1 VGTYFLD
8 YELNPL
14 QAMQFYDK
22 ALVLSKSCGNTNHH
36 CKVLLSIAQLKERV
50 GDYNMAQIY
59 AREAYKLSKLSGY
72 LYDEAQAH
80 WVLAECLVY
89 LGNYYESTRHIH
101 RAKEIIGICGLSG
114 GYVDQNITLQQAD
127 IYFLKSEYTQSWTI
141 FSHIAKTTSIDQNA
155 EAYGNALLNVA
166 RIDIT
171 IGHIGED
178 VHYKLNKAREIF
190 KSVNNPT
197 GITCC
202 DIVQA
207 DAQLKEEQFEI
218 ANIKLQKCLQLAWG
232 TNKETESLCLDSL
245 ANIKAWP
252 AVRWQSRWPAIYLG
266 FAHQTK
272 GKLALYKALLYTGDL
287 FLVGDDEETAFN
299 LYTVA
304 LDGFTHMDV
313 HQSRA
318 QCMLRL
324 GDLLN
329 KQGNVAVAIDHSKAA
344 RPLFERSTQAK
355 DIAEIDSRLATINRA
370 HQDLP
375 VQFQQL
381 FISGAG
387 MPKIEVAEHAT

>member
-1 VGTYFLD
+1 
-8 YELNPL
+8 
-14 QAMQFYDK
+14 
-22 ALVLSKSCGNTNHH
+22 
-36 CKVLLSIAQLKERV
+36 
-50 GDYNMAQIY
+50 
-59 AREAYKLSKLSGY
+59 
-72 LYDEAQAH
+72 
-80 WVLAECLVY
+80 
-89 LGNYYESTRHIH
+89 
-101 RAKEIIGICGLSG
+101 
-114 GYVDQNITLQQAD
+114 VDQNITLQQAD
-127 IYFLKSEYTQSWTI
+127 IYFLKSEYTQSRTI
-141 FSHIAKTTSIDQNA
+141 FSQIAETTSIDQNA

-171 IGHIGED
+171 IGHAGED
-178 VHYKLNKAREIF
+178 AHYRLNRAREIF

-232 TNKETESLCLDSL
+232 TNKETESFCLDSL

-266 FAHQTK
+266 FTHKTK

-287 FLVGDDEETAFN
+287 FLVGDDEGTAFN

-313 HQSRA
+313 HQSRV

-329 KQGNVAVAIDHSKAA
+329 KQGNVAVAIDHWKAA
-344 RPLFERSTQAK
+344 RPLFEHSTQAK

-370 HQDLP
+370 HQDF

-381 FISGAG
+381 SISGAG

>member
-1 VGTYFLD
+1 
-8 YELNPL
+8 
-14 QAMQFYDK
+14 MQFYDK

-36 CKVLLSIAQLKERV
+36 FKVLLSIAQLKERV

-59 AREAYKLSKLSGY
+59 AREAYRLSKLSGY

-80 WVLAECLVY
+80 WVQAECLVY

-101 RAKEIIGICGLSG
+101 RAKEIIDICGLSG
-114 GYVDQNITLQQAD
+114 GYVDQSITLQQAD
-127 IYFLKSEYTQSWTI
+127 IYFIKSEYTQSRTI
-141 FSHIAKTTSIDQNA
+141 FSQIAETTSIDQNA

-171 IGHIGED
+171 IRHIGED
-178 VHYKLNKAREIF
+178 VHYRLNRAREIF
-190 KSVNNPT
+190 KNVNNPT

-218 ANIKLQKCLQLAWG
+218 ANLKLQKYLQLAWG

-245 ANIKAWP
+245 ANIKAWT
-252 AVRWQSRWPAIYLG
+252 AVRWQSRWPAIYLV
-266 FAHQTK
+266 FAHKTK

-313 HQSRA
+313 HQSQT
-318 QCMLRL
+318 QCMLHL
-324 GDLLN
+324 GDLSN
-329 KQGNVAVAIDHSKAA
+329 KQGNVAVAIDHCLSDQL
-344 RPLFERSTQAK
+344 RQR
-355 DIAEIDSRLATINRA
+355 I
-370 HQDLP
+370 LP
-375 VQFQQL
+375 KL
-381 FISGAG
+381 IPG
-387 MPKIEVAEHAT
+387 